1 MVTRNLPTNSYQNSW
16 KNFTKISDKI
26 YALEF
31 SSIFFAQKLMPFAIE
46 FSRKLVSFSCEGY
59 LPPTPCCC
67 CWIEKKKL
75 KADSD
80 ILFSLMTMY
89 VCSNKG
95 IMAICIKLEEK
106 AIIALVTKI
115 MVSDWSKALNA
126 FQWLSS
132 SDPAPPQF

>member
-1 MVTRNLPTNSYQNSW
+1 
-16 KNFTKISDKI
+16 
-26 YALEF
+26 
-31 SSIFFAQKLMPFAIE
+31 MPFAIE

-126 FQWLSS
+126 FQCLSS
-132 SDPAPPQF
+132 EDRAVF